1 MLKEL
6 FNLLAVLAQMG
17 GLILLVIGCLF
28 IAAGI
33 FSGRIGSFAKG
44 GALILVGGYLAG
56 LANIPH

>member
-6 FNLLAVLAQMG
+6 FNLLAVHPQMG

-28 IAAGI
+28 IAVGI
-33 FSGRIGSFAKG
+33 FSGRFGNFVKG
-44 GALILVGGYLAG
+44 AALNLVGGYLAG